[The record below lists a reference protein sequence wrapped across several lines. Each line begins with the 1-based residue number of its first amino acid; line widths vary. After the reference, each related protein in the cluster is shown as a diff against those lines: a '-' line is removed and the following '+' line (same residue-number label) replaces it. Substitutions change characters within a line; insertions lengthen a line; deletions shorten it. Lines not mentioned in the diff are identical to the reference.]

1 MLCERRR
8 QDCLTVI
15 DELLHF
21 EVSQCFTISADA
33 LVDHLADYS
42 TVIPTPIDLLQIKQK
57 LIQRKYSRYS
67 EFRDDIELVW
77 QNAITYNGADSIV
90 GLSAKYLRS
99 KFREQTR
106 FMTDDEA
113 ADWVSRTNCLLA
125 WSASVL
131 EGIREA
137 IENTPTA
144 EPEPEAEPEQE
155 RRPSARG
162 RRPASKSSGKAPRG
176 RL

>member
-1 MLCERRR
+1 MLSERRR

-15 DELLHF
+15 NELLQF

-42 TVIPTPIDLLQIKQK
+42 MVIPTPIDLLQIKQK
-57 LIQRKYSRYS
+57 LIQRKYSTYS
-67 EFRDDIELVW
+67 EFRQDVELVW
-77 QNAITYNGADSIV
+77 QNAISYNGADSMV
-90 GLSAKYLRS
+90 GLSAEYLRS

-113 ADWVSRTNCLLA
+113 ADWISRTGCLLA
-125 WSASVL
+125 WNASLL

-137 IENTPTA
+137 IESAPTP
-144 EPEPEAEPEQE
+144 ECEPEAEPEQE
-155 RRPSARG
+155 RRPGARG
-162 RRPASKSSGKAPRG
+162 RRPALKSSRKAPRG
-176 RL
+176 RP